1 MIVVQ
6 VHMNPFKKKQEFFKS
21 LVRCFSRRTPERVP
35 HQPHRLRPGYEF
47 APPLHVPPQPM
58 VQQPR
63 YLAEGTD
70 W

>member
-1 MIVVQ
+1 MC
-6 VHMNPFKKKQEFFKS
+6 
-21 LVRCFSRRTPERVP
+21 LSRRTPERVP
-35 HQPHRLRPGYEF
+35 HQPHRLRPSYEF
-47 APPLHVPPQPM
+47 APPLHVPPQPV